1 MLEGV
6 LEELEGQRE
15 REKLGRGKMKNLF
28 AIVLNPQNPSVNKPS
43 SSL

>member
-1 MLEGV
+1 MLEGM

-15 REKLGRGKMKNLF
+15 REKLRRGKMKKLF
-28 AIVLNPQNPSVNKPS
+28 ATVLNPQNPSVNKPG